1 MNDEFYAVVK
11 LVTEEEILG
20 YISVEKTGIVIKDP
34 LRIEDLSL
42 FDDLIEGNLH
52 SKSFKLSKW
61 IKSSTDNKFL
71 ILDRNIVTIGELQE
85 PMLSFYKKTL
95 RDIING
101 DNLNNLEVQNNTK
114 RKPSRRDGYRSNG
127 NGSIKNVKEARNLF
141 ERLFKDY

>member
-114 RKPSRRDGYRSNG
+114 RKPSRRDGYRSNR